1 MKKLSLLAIMMIAA
15 FSSINAQSIF
25 TSYSFNVEPKDQN
38 TVLQLYKDYFG
49 KKENLIKGVTIALY
63 ENHFKGKDIATH
75 EMIASG
81 TAEAMGAA
89 YDSKSSAA
97 WMLFQ
102 SELSKYCKGVRA
114 AEGKRGS
121 NFGDTS
127 SVIYP
132 IQDVYFINVK
142 DQDQYKAKFEAFWSK
157 NSPANTRISFG
168 SVTTL
173 NEEKTTH
180 YVVRSYKDFTTKFKD
195 DAAYNKTTTEF
206 TNSVKDIRT
215 FNYSTTRILLGRW

>member
-1 MKKLSLLAIMMIAA
+1 MKKLSLLAIIMFAA

-38 TVLQLYKDYFG
+38 TVLQLYKEYFG
-49 KKENLIKGVTIALY
+49 KKENLVKGITVTLY
-63 ENHFKGKDIATH
+63 ENHFRGRDIATH
-75 EMIASG
+75 DVVFSG

-89 YDSKSSAA
+89 YDGKSSAA
-97 WMLFQ
+97 WNLFQ
-102 SELSKYCKGVRA
+102 SELSKFCKGVRA

-127 SVIYP
+127 SAIYP
-132 IQDVYFINVK
+132 VQDAYFINVK
-142 DQDQYKAKFEAFWSK
+142 DPEQYKAKFEAFWSK
-157 NSPANTRISFG
+157 NTPSNIRITFG

-180 YVVRSYKDFTTKFKD
+180 YVVKSYKDFTTKFKD
-195 DAAYNKTTTEF
+195 EATNGKVNTEF
-206 TNSVKDIRT
+206 TNSVKEIRT
-215 FNYSTTRILLGRW
+215 FNYSTTRVLLGRW